1 MAGARVFGV
10 SSHHDSVGIASKPEQ
25 TMRNMLLILWAS
37 CLLSILMMMPAKAEQ
52 VWHFPTP
59 ISASAFVTRHH
70 IKFAD
75 EVALRT
81 DGKLK
86 IVVQP
91 GGSLYK
97 AADIFRAV
105 RTGQVQIGSTGLFLH
120 SAEEPIFEIVNLPFL
135 VKDLEEAIKLIALS
149 RPALEETLRRKNLK
163 LIYRAIWNPQG
174 LFSVKRL
181 DSPDDVK
188 GMKIRTYNYMTTRF
202 VQLANGI
209 PTKTEPSEIALAF
222 STAVIDGSLASGVTG
237 VSQKLWD
244 YIDYYYTMNCA
255 FPTSSVVA
263 NLDAWN
269 RLDAHTQNAVFEIA
283 TETEQAIW
291 SEVATMEKTY
301 NATMRQAGMNVE
313 AIPPELVGFF
323 EGIGRQMTSEWSLRA
338 GTEGEAI
345 LHRLQGLR

>member
-1 MAGARVFGV
+1 MMRAGAIPRF
-10 SSHHDSVGIASKPEQ
+10 
-25 TMRNMLLILWAS
+25 WAGF
-37 CLLSILMMMPAKAEQ
+37 LLSVLVVMPVRGEQ
-52 VWHFPTP
+52 IWHFPTP

-81 DGKLK
+81 DGKLT
-86 IVVQP
+86 IVVHP

-105 RTGQVQIGSTGLFLH
+105 RTGQVQIGSAGLFLH

-135 VKDLEEAIKLIALS
+135 VRDLEEAIQLIALS
-149 RPALEETLRRKNLK
+149 RPALEEILRRKNLK
-163 LIYRAIWNPQG
+163 LIYRALWNPQG

-181 DSPDDVK
+181 DSPDDVR
-188 GMKIRTYNYMTTRF
+188 GMKIRTYNYITTRF

-255 FPTSSVVA
+255 FPTSTVIA

-269 RLDAHTQNAVFEIA
+269 KLDAHTQNTVLEIA
-283 TETEQAIW
+283 VETEQAIW
-291 SEVATMEKTY
+291 SDVVTMEKTY
-301 NATMRQAGMNVE
+301 NAAMREAGMNVE
-313 AIPPELVGFF
+313 VISPELTRFF
-323 EGIGRQMTSEWSLRA
+323 ERIGRQMTSEWSLRA
-338 GTEGEAI
+338 GAEGEAI
-345 LHRLQGLR
+345 LRNLYDLR